1 MTIKPKKEIPDYCE
15 MKSQF
20 CTKTAILINNIL
32 PHEVIL
38 TREFDKRRKQLKLCT
53 KRDKLLEDDYMDVVA
68 EVEVKVVNKQSSLK
82 AELTEIEQQQWE
94 IDEGL
99 SLSPKS
105 KIEKNKYD
113 AIISHLNKIRM
124 LRKELD
130 F

>member
-32 PHEVIL
+32 PHDVIF
-38 TREFDKRRKQLKLCT
+38 TRKFDKRRKQLKLCT
-53 KRDKLLEDDYMDVVA
+53 KRDKLLDDDYMDVVA

-82 AELTEIEQQQWE
+82 AELTEIEQWE
-94 IDEGL
+94 NDEGL
-99 SLSPKS
+99 SLIPKS
-105 KIEKNKYD
+105 EIEKNKYG
-113 AIISHLNKIRM
+113 AIISDLNKIRV